1 MKLVRN
7 TLPATEPITLAE
19 AKAHLKVENSAD
31 DSLIESL
38 IKACREESE
47 EYTGLIFISQ
57 TWTLY
62 LNQFPLNEDDT
73 WWDGMR
79 TLPIDYYNKSSKIE
93 LPKRPLQA
101 VTHIKTYSDEDV
113 ATTIPS
119 SDYQVSTYSSPNPK
133 KGLITLRD
141 GKTWPTFTRNQDG
154 IEIQFTCGFGGSA
167 ANVPENIKQAIK
179 ILVAHKYCNRGDH
192 TMPSQVSSLLSY
204 YTGIVL

>member
-7 TLPATEPITLAE
+7 TLPSSEPITLAE
-19 AKAHLKVENSAD
+19 AKEHLKVENTAD
-31 DSLIESL
+31 DTLITSL
-38 IKACREESE
+38 IKACREEAE
-47 EYTGLIFISQ
+47 EYTGLILISQ
-57 TWTLY
+57 VWTLY
-62 LNQFPLNEDDT
+62 LNQFPKNEDDT

-93 LPKRPLQA
+93 LPKRPLQM
-101 VTHIKTYSDEDV
+101 VNFIKTYSDSDV

-119 SDYQVSTYSSPNPK
+119 SDYQVSTYSSPNPR
-133 KGLITLRD
+133 KGIITLRD

-154 IEIQFTCGFGGSA
+154 IEVQFMCGFGSPT
-167 ANVPENIKQAIK
+167 NVPENIKQAIK